1 MARRAVRK
9 ITRKVKVA
17 RRQEAINSVILTG
30 IEGGTPFRNIAKQ
43 ISRDFYIDKDK
54 ALKIVM
60 AEFKKIASKWL
71 DLDKQTVNL

>member
-43 ISRDFYIDKDK
+43 ISRDFYLI
-54 ALKIVM
+54 KI
-60 AEFKKIASKWL
+60 KRSK
-71 DLDKQTVNL
+71 